1 MVCGSKVHFYEKR
14 SKGYV
19 SQTGWDLQK
28 IDMGIAL
35 CHFELAAQQGGL
47 DTSFEICD
55 PGLAT
60 PDGTFYIASFSIG
73 DGSPC

>member
-28 IDMGIAL
+28 VDMGIAL

-47 DTSFEICD
+47 ATSFEICD

-60 PDGTFYIASFSIG
+60 PEGTIYIASFSIG